1 MVIMTS
7 YTRNDRRQG
16 FRLHPRLSQFEHA
29 QSAAAAP
36 PTRTKKNDSAA
47 SVGTPPQV
55 SGLGAVS
62 SPSGPRIREVCVESI
77 SPVAGDRCIRG
88 EFEKNASSAVMAKH
102 LSR

>member
-36 PTRTKKNDSAA
+36 PTRTKKNDSG
-47 SVGTPPQV
+47 VPGTLPQV